1 MNEHYTGNK
10 DVYVELINGYDI
22 QRIDY
27 FAVYSVRF
35 DVVYASISL
44 KNISR
49 YNIPP
54 HINHIKSVSNFKII
68 YNFYI

>member
-1 MNEHYTGNK
+1 MNERYSGNK
-10 DVYVELINGYDI
+10 DVYVELVNGYDI

-27 FAVYSVRF
+27 FSVYSIRF

-49 YNIPP
+49 FNIPP
-54 HINHIKSVSNFKII
+54 HIPRQKSVSF
-68 YNFYI
+68 F